1 MDVTLNADMQL
12 YVIPS
17 GDGYSCLGFDNA
29 RGHADLIAE
38 RLGRRDLAFAEGE
51 HGTLAGYA
59 RYCTA
64 VHAWGRSPL
73 AGCTYFGPGT
83 DPQAAR
89 VLEACRRDGRKVRL
103 MLGDTATGRCWL
115 EEHGVVGCI
124 GRSTGTLKVP
134 LLVEPGAGGGGSI
147 LTDCLLR
154 IVEWDTGRDLYRHR
168 AYRLPKLALRHTPEE
183 KARAWQVLQGG
194 TVAAAFS
201 DAGRAGAYLAFMCG
215 ETVEPRIFQ

>member
-73 AGCTYFGPGT
+73 AG
-83 DPQAAR
+83 
-89 VLEACRRDGRKVRL
+89 
-103 MLGDTATGRCWL
+103 
-115 EEHGVVGCI
+115 
-124 GRSTGTLKVP
+124 
-134 LLVEPGAGGGGSI
+134 
-147 LTDCLLR
+147 
-154 IVEWDTGRDLYRHR
+154 
-168 AYRLPKLALRHTPEE
+168 
-183 KARAWQVLQGG
+183 
-194 TVAAAFS
+194 
-201 DAGRAGAYLAFMCG
+201 
-215 ETVEPRIFQ
+215 